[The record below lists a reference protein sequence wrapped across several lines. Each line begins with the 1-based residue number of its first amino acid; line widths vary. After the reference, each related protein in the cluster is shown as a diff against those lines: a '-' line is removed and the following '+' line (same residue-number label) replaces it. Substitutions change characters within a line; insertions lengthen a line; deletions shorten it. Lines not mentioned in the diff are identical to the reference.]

1 MGRTR
6 GGRRTALLA
15 AAAGLVAGVVLG
27 AGAVAYS
34 AGTLTTA
41 QGNTLTQVKVVRD
54 GNPTATTSTSF
65 VDVPG
70 ATTTISVPAGT
81 KALILARFSA
91 TSTCV
96 GPAQDSACFLR
107 IMIYKVGTTP
117 TEAFPNGV
125 NISTFD
131 SEVAPNVNAVRKQA
145 HMIERSRGGLTA
157 GDYVVDVQ
165 DAVPGADTTLA
176 LVNWNLT
183 VERIKS

>member
-1 MGRTR
+1 MDGRTR
-6 GGRRTALLA
+6 GGRRRTALLA
-15 AAAGLVAGVVLG
+15 AVAGLAVGIVLG
-27 AGAVAYS
+27 GAAVAYS

-54 GNPTATTSTSF
+54 ANPAETTSTSF

-70 ATTTISVPAGT
+70 ATATITVPAGT

-91 TSTCV
+91 TSTCP
-96 GPAQDSACFLR
+96 GPAADAGCFVRVL
-107 IMIYKVGTTP
+107 IGGS
-117 TEAFPNGV
+117 EAFPAGV

-131 SEVAPNVNAVRKQA
+131 KETVVTDGNSPKQA
-145 HMIERSRGGLTA
+145 HLIERSRGGLT
-157 GDYVVDVQ
+157 GGNYVVQVQ
-165 DAVPGADTTLA
+165 YAVPNVGATLA

>member
-1 MGRTR
+1 V
-6 GGRRTALLA
+6 
-15 AAAGLVAGVVLG
+15 GLVVGLVLG
-27 AGAVAYS
+27 GAAVAYS

-54 GNPTATTSTSF
+54 SNPAETTSTSF

-70 ATTTISVPAGT
+70 ATTTITVPAGT

-91 TSTCV
+91 TSTCI
-96 GPAQDSACFLR
+96 GPAADASCFVR
-107 IMIYKVGTTP
+107 ILIGGV
-117 TEAFPNGV
+117 EAFPAGV

-131 SEVAPNVNAVRKQA
+131 KETVVPFAGNAPKQA
-145 HMIERSRGGLTA
+145 HMIERSRGALLG
-157 GDYVVDVQ
+157 GNYVVKVQ
-165 DAVPGADTTLA
+165 YAVPNIDATLA

>member
-1 MGRTR
+1 MDGRSQ
-6 GGRRTALLA
+6 GGRRTAILA
-15 AAAGLVAGVVLG
+15 AIVGVVVGVVLG
-27 AGAVAYS
+27 GGAMAWS

-54 GNPTATTSTSF
+54 ANPAETTSTSF

-70 ATTTISVPAGT
+70 ATVTITVPAGT

-91 TSTCV
+91 SSTCP
-96 GPAQDSACFLR
+96 GPVADASCFVR
-107 IMIYKVGTTP
+107 ILINNV
-117 TEAFPNGV
+117 EAFPAGV

-131 SEVAPNVNAVRKQA
+131 KETVTNGITSPQQA
-145 HMIERSRGGLTA
+145 HMIERSRGGLT
-157 GDYVVDVQ
+157 GGTYVVQVQ
-165 DAVPGADTTLA
+165 YMVPNTGATLA